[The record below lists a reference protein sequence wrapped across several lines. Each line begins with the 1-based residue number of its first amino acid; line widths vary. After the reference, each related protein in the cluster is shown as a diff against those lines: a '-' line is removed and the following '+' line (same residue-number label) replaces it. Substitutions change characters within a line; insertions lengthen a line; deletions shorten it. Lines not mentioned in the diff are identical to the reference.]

1 KSKVTK
7 DVSDAISNMQ
17 RTGLYSTVLE
27 PYVLKS
33 AIESGLVK
41 AESAPIYV
49 KDPVAPVI
57 EATTEAV
64 NTPKAPRLPS
74 FTSEVKKLENG

>member
-1 KSKVTK
+1 MIYGKSKVTK

-64 NTPKAPRLPS
+64 NTI
-74 FTSEVKKLENG
+74 